1 MADLSCTIAGI
12 PSPNPFWVASAPPS
26 DKYYNVDR
34 AFRAGWGGVVWK
46 TLGIDPP
53 IVNVTSRYGSMNL
66 NGQKTVSYTHLT
78 LPTTVIV

>member
-53 IVNVTSRYGSMNL
+53 IQR
-66 NGQKTVSYTHLT
+66 HFT
-78 LPTTVIV
+78 LRQRESERTEDDGAQ

>member
-34 AFRAGWGGVVWK
+34 AFRAGWGWSGLENFGDRPADRQRHF
-46 TLGIDPP
+46 TLRQRESERTEDDGA
-53 IVNVTSRYGSMNL
+53 
-66 NGQKTVSYTHLT
+66 Q
-78 LPTTVIV
+78 